1 MRSAHDLAA
10 RIQAMIR
17 KLVDEEDSR
26 KPLSDQTL
34 TAELNQRGIRVA
46 RRTVAKYR
54 EQLRIP
60 SSGERLRA
68 Q

>member
-1 MRSAHDLAA
+1 MA
-10 RIQAMIR
+10 IQAMIR
-17 KLVDEEDSR
+17 KLVDEEDPR

-34 TAELNQRGIRVA
+34 TAELNRRGIQVA

-54 EQLRIP
+54 EQLRIAN
-60 SSGERLRA
+60 SSERLRA

>member
-1 MRSAHDLAA
+1 
-10 RIQAMIR
+10 MIR
-17 KLVDEEDSR
+17 KLVDEEDPR